1 MTALVFNLNDV
12 RLREEEKRRLL
23 QISRDLW
30 SRDRERES
38 PAQDPREQQAAHF
51 RVDRGDLG

>member
-12 RLREEEKRRLL
+12 RLRDEEKRRLL

-30 SRDRERES
+30 SRERQEER
-38 PAQDPREQQAAHF
+38 PLPDPRALEAQHH
-51 RVDRGDLG
+51 RVDRGDL